1 MNELSQITIL
11 TNSLMKSA
19 ALGDRQQ
26 TANSLLDLLWHV
38 AELRSDMPNFL
49 IWLGND
55 SGPITGQSY
64 SERIGKAVLADDQ
77 QQMTQMLESL
87 VSGSVLPLLP
97 KDDLTEIELK
107 LVGLMQ
113 SASAASPLSVLAQI
127 CDMMGKIAA
136 AKQKTGRLTIH
147 LEGGDAENDY
157 FESLHVGL
165 HTSISFRR
173 TLRVPEDGKEYP
185 LPADLGELPIYRIED
200 FAENV
205 PSHWLEEGGFFIP
218 LYQREALFLEFKG
231 VKWRPSIAK
240 VAVGRINAITG
251 KPYEEEIHAHE
262 QDYVVIPGQR
272 WLDGINKGKNI
283 VSQFVAMPLGQGYTI
298 EEQLTDEAKHGGF
311 QIVAFDP
318 KEDRFPSEDPEVTK
332 RRKRDAAKRRIQAK
346 QDIFI
351 SRLDLESQT
360 LATLFLECDT
370 NKATKL
376 GISTEAQMSKLR
388 MIRDALVQ
396 ALGDDG
402 QVLLSERWSDA
413 QIRSF
418 IEWQQLI
425 DETEMTDLDTPS
437 HVPSRRREGF
447 VQAANCPRLSLPSS
461 AVKLEMGIAAGGSIK
476 QQIQRDTFGADA
488 WDSSAKRMV
497 IIRIVNSAAFQKITG
512 KPPPETPVTLE
523 TYQAKRMPWFDSY
536 DEAVESVTPARKFS
550 FLKTVAAIARLRG
563 KDISDDHASIEVD
576 SDLVERIQTPTHE
589 ERVKTFLERA
599 EVSIRAKRFTTA
611 MREATLALNLVQG
624 QSFLRRSTHDDN
636 AAFRRSALNLR
647 AQCYIQ
653 LQRFREAEEDATEAL
668 DIPPQD
674 DCLAFVTRAE
684 AYLGLLE
691 YDLAVQDA
699 TNAIDI
705 YPEYHEA
712 YALRAEAHM
721 HNDHDDDALQDSERA
736 LAENPRNSRA
746 LIVRGEIR
754 RMYGSLGDAVSDLT
768 RAMLITGPDPV
779 ALCARAKAF
788 VQLGDNDQAR
798 ADLHS
803 ALLIDPNFAPAI
815 EHLQF
820 MP

>member
-1 MNELSQITIL
+1 
-11 TNSLMKSA
+11 
-19 ALGDRQQ
+19 
-26 TANSLLDLLWHV
+26 
-38 AELRSDMPNFL
+38 
-49 IWLGND
+49 
-55 SGPITGQSY
+55 
-64 SERIGKAVLADDQ
+64 
-77 QQMTQMLESL
+77 
-87 VSGSVLPLLP
+87 
-97 KDDLTEIELK
+97 
-107 LVGLMQ
+107 
-113 SASAASPLSVLAQI
+113 
-127 CDMMGKIAA
+127 
-136 AKQKTGRLTIH
+136 
-147 LEGGDAENDY
+147 
-157 FESLHVGL
+157 
-165 HTSISFRR
+165 
-173 TLRVPEDGKEYP
+173 
-185 LPADLGELPIYRIED
+185 
-200 FAENV
+200 
-205 PSHWLEEGGFFIP
+205 
-218 LYQREALFLEFKG
+218 
-231 VKWRPSIAK
+231 
-240 VAVGRINAITG
+240 
-251 KPYEEEIHAHE
+251 
-262 QDYVVIPGQR
+262 
-272 WLDGINKGKNI
+272 
-283 VSQFVAMPLGQGYTI
+283 
-298 EEQLTDEAKHGGF
+298 
-311 QIVAFDP
+311 
-318 KEDRFPSEDPEVTK
+318 
-332 RRKRDAAKRRIQAK
+332 
-346 QDIFI
+346 
-351 SRLDLESQT
+351 
-360 LATLFLECDT
+360 
-370 NKATKL
+370 
-376 GISTEAQMSKLR
+376 
-388 MIRDALVQ
+388 
-396 ALGDDG
+396 
-402 QVLLSERWSDA
+402 
-413 QIRSF
+413 
-418 IEWQQLI
+418 
-425 DETEMTDLDTPS
+425 
-437 HVPSRRREGF
+437 
-447 VQAANCPRLSLPSS
+447 
-461 AVKLEMGIAAGGSIK
+461 MGIAAGGSIK